1 MNGSIKSLLL
11 AEVLPDLV
19 AALGDAH
26 VPMVVH
32 LANLCIAAAPF
43 ASFAATAA
51 AYHVKLANRDE
62 LLDFGDAIGTA
73 QRRPQWVPFSG
84 TAYRIREAAGG
95 APGALAPAEVLP
107 PVQRKPVL
115 CS

>member
-1 MNGSIKSLLL
+1 MHQ
-11 AEVLPDLV
+11 VLPDLV

-51 AYHVKLANRDE
+51 AYHVKLVPRDCI
-62 LLDFGDAIGTA
+62 F
-73 QRRPQWVPFSG
+73 
-84 TAYRIREAAGG
+84 
-95 APGALAPAEVLP
+95 
-107 PVQRKPVL
+107 
-115 CS
+115 